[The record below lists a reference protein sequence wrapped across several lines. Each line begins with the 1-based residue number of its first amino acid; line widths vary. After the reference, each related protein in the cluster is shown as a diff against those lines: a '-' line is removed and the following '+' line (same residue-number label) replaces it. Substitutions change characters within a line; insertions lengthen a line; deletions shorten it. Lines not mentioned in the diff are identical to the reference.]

1 MNNIFAIIEETFR
14 EAKARKTLVGFF
26 ILSSVLI
33 LITFLV
39 FQNPSVKSAMSVSAP
54 AKMRDA
60 DVAASI
66 LNTTVLDVVWSAIS
80 VNFFIF
86 TMCMGVFATAG
97 FISSIMEKGTID
109 LLLSKP
115 VPRWQY
121 IIGRY
126 IGSLLIILLE
136 VTWFVLGMWVVIS
149 LSVGTWNM
157 GFPLSIIHILVAF
170 AGLYSVVV
178 FVSVLSRSSLL
189 AIIVSIGISFI
200 SMLAALGKWAA
211 TIIDSGPKTVWG
223 YIGEVFYYSFP
234 QVTDM
239 GINMSNTIIGKPL
252 HWTPVFLL
260 LGLTTLY
267 MTLSIYFFNKK
278 EF

>member
-1 MNNIFAIIEETFR
+1 MNNILAIIEETFR
-14 EAKARKTLVGFF
+14 EAKARKTLIGFF

-33 LITFLV
+33 LITLLV
-39 FQNPSVKSAMSVSAP
+39 FQNPSVKNAMSEH

-60 DVAASI
+60 DIAASI

-80 VNFFIF
+80 INFFIF
-86 TMCMGVFATAG
+86 TMCMGVFATAA

-189 AIIVSIGISFI
+189 AIIVSIGVAFI
-200 SMLAALGKWAA
+200 SMLAALGKWAS
-211 TIIDSGPKTVWG
+211 TIVDSGPKTIWG
-223 YIGEVFYYSFP
+223 YLGDFFYYTFP

-239 GINMSNTIIGKPL
+239 GMNMSNTIIGKPI
-252 HWTPVFLL
+252 HWTPIFLI

-267 MTLSIYFFNKK
+267 MSLSIYFFNKK

>member
-14 EAKARKTLVGFF
+14 EAKARKTLIGFF
-26 ILSSVLI
+26 ILSTVLI
-33 LITFLV
+33 FITLLV
-39 FQNPSVKSAMSVSAP
+39 FQNASVKSAMSESAH
-54 AKMRDA
+54 MGDA
-60 DVAASI
+60 DMAAS
-66 LNTTVLDVVWSAIS
+66 LLSTTVLDVVWSTIS
-80 VNFFIF
+80 VIFFIF
-86 TMCMGVFATAG
+86 TMCMGVFATAA

-136 VTWFVLGMWVVIS
+136 VTWFVLGMWIVIS
-149 LSVGTWNM
+149 LSIGRWNM
-157 GFPLSIIHILVAF
+157 GFPLSIFHILLAF

-189 AIIVSIGISFI
+189 AIIVSIGLSFI
-200 SMLAALGKWAA
+200 SMLAAFGKWAGSV
-211 TIIDSGPKTVWG
+211 IDSGPKTIWG
-223 YIGEVFYYSFP
+223 YVGDLFYYAFP

-239 GINMSNTIIGKPL
+239 GFNMSYTIIGKPL
-252 HWTPVFLL
+252 HWTPIFLI

-267 MTLSIYFFNKK
+267 MSLSIYFFNKK